1 MPRSWSLPEIETL
14 VNDYLAMFAL
24 ELRGESFNK
33 AAHNRSLQKLIGRSH
48 RSIEM
53 KHQNVSA
60 VLRDIGSRYIDG
72 YKPLGNYQDLLYD
85 VVVER
90 FTADRALAKLLVQ
103 QADAMPVEPTFD
115 DILARLVGAPVGRRR
130 GIGQVSEKRIPRPV
144 RGAIDYLAREARNS
158 ALGSKGEAWV
168 LAFERARLIR
178 EGKEQLADRVEQVS
192 VTIGASEGF
201 DIRSFERNGVDRLIE
216 VKATAGPIG
225 MGFFVS
231 PNEVET
237 SRAHE
242 ARYHLYRP
250 FSFNRD
256 PHLFIV
262 RGRLDRTCLLEASEF
277 RAQVA

>member
-1 MPRSWSLPEIETL
+1 ML
-14 VNDYLAMFAL
+14 
-24 ELRGESFNK
+24 
-33 AAHNRSLQKLIGRSH
+33 
-48 RSIEM
+48 
-53 KHQNVSA
+53 
-60 VLRDIGSRYIDG
+60 
-72 YKPLGNYQDLLYD
+72 
-85 VVVER
+85 
-90 FTADRALAKLLVQ
+90 
-103 QADAMPVEPTFD
+103 
-115 DILARLVGAPVGRRR
+115 
-130 GIGQVSEKRIPRPV
+130 PRPV

-158 ALGSKGEAWV
+158 ALGAKGEAWV
-168 LAFERARLIR
+168 LTYERARLVR

-201 DIRSFERNGVDRLIE
+201 DIRSFERNGADRFIE
-216 VKATAGPIG
+216 VKTTAGPIG

-231 PNEVET
+231 PNEVEI

-262 RGRLDRTCLLEASEF
+262 RGRLDRTCRLEASEF